1 MSEEKVPYIPAP
13 EDVSIQKLT
22 DAASP
27 KLETSDTEINS
38 SKGSNNSA
46 NNSNIS
52 RTNLDT
58 KLIDLNADGDA
69 DESIYNDTL

>member
-1 MSEEKVPYIPAP
+1 MNNEKNPYIPVPADLSP
-13 EDVSIQKLT
+13 QKLT
-22 DAASP
+22 DIASS
-27 KLETSDTEINS
+27 KSDSSYTERNS
-38 SKGSNNSA
+38 SKGDIKNA

-69 DESIYNDTL
+69 DESIYNDTI

>member
-1 MSEEKVPYIPAP
+1 MSNEKTPYVPVSG
-13 EDVSIQKLT
+13 DLSIQSLT

-27 KLETSDTEINS
+27 KLETSDTEINL